1 MARPALPLGGHGRIT
16 TWREGARFVARAQF
30 RDYDGVVRFVKRN
43 GRTKAAAERALREAL
58 TERQA
63 PVKAASVS
71 PTTKVSVVAEMWL
84 REVERLVDAGGR
96 SPGTFNAYRSIY
108 RRQVDPALRALRIRE
123 VTTPMVDRMLAQIK
137 VRSVSN
143 ARTSRL
149 VTAGLMRF
157 AARQGAIV
165 VNPVREVAQIEGTPR
180 RRPRA
185 LTGEERQAWLAAL
198 ESSQKAQDW
207 DLPDLI
213 RFLLATGCRIGEAL
227 AVGWDDVD
235 LGEGTVEIR
244 SRLVRRSGVGLLRLP
259 STKSGRQ
266 GERLVPLPGW
276 AVEMLRERRAAIGE
290 ELLAVF
296 PRATGSWRDPS
307 NVLRVWRE
315 MRDELQ
321 MDGLVS
327 HTMRKTVASIPD
339 DAQVSTRKISD
350 QLGHSRV
357 SMTQD
362 AYLGRRLTDRQTAE
376 VLEGLLGPNRKVS
389 E

>member
-1 MARPALPLGGHGRIT
+1 M
-16 TWREGARFVARAQF
+16 
-30 RDYDGVVRFVKRN
+30 
-43 GRTKAAAERALREAL
+43 LREAL

-84 REVERLVDAGGR
+84 REVERLVDAGRR

-108 RRQVDPALRALRIRE
+108 RRHVDPALRALRIRE
-123 VTTPMVDRMLAQIK
+123 VTTPVVDRMLAQIK

-276 AVEMLRERRAAIGE
+276 AVEMLRGSAGPLSVKNCSPSSPVRRGAGVTPRTCSASGARCVTNCRWTVWSVTRCARRWRASRTTLRCPPERSVTSSVTPE
-290 ELLAVF
+290 
-296 PRATGSWRDPS
+296 
-307 NVLRVWRE
+307 
-315 MRDELQ
+315 
-321 MDGLVS
+321 
-327 HTMRKTVASIPD
+327 
-339 DAQVSTRKISD
+339 
-350 QLGHSRV
+350 
-357 SMTQD
+357 
-362 AYLGRRLTDRQTAE
+362 
-376 VLEGLLGPNRKVS
+376 
-389 E
+389 